1 MRITHTILCWIF
13 ILLFPV
19 LLISAVVKIETQ
31 CLPFYQYQYEKNHI
45 SEVTG
50 FSNEELMYITRHLV
64 QFFNNK
70 VESAQLIVEKNG
82 KPFYLFHDYE
92 IVHLNDVKIIF
103 HYTYQ
108 ALAIALFYFIAYLI
122 FTMISRNKNRWYY
135 FWKGLRN
142 GNILT
147 LVLLIVLGI
156 AVFLGFNNIFIKF
169 HYLVFGDPAS
179 SPWILDARTDYLIM
193 MYPLNFWQDAVILG
207 IVITIITALLLA
219 LISSLVLPVYH
230 SRGSSHYRR

>member
-1 MRITHTILCWIF
+1 MRITHTILSWVF
-13 ILLFPV
+13 V
-19 LLISAVVKIETQ
+19 LIIPLMLVSAVAKVEMQ
-31 CLPFYQYQYEKNHI
+31 YLPFYQYQYEKNYI
-45 SEVTG
+45 SEITG
-50 FSNEELMYITRHLV
+50 FSNEELMLITRHLI

-70 VESAQLIVEKNG
+70 VESAQLMVEKDD

-92 IVHLNDVKIIF
+92 IEHLNDVKTLFHSLFQVLII
-103 HYTYQ
+103 T
-108 ALAIALFYFIAYLI
+108 LSYFIAYLI

-147 LVLLIVLGI
+147 LVLLIALGA

-193 MYPLNFWQDAVILG
+193 MYPLNFWQDAVVLG
-207 IVITIITALLLA
+207 IAAIIIASLLLA
-219 LISSLVLPVYH
+219 LISSLLLPA
-230 SRGSSHYRR
+230 YRRSSSYYR

>member
-1 MRITHTILCWIF
+1 MRITHTILSWVF
-13 ILLFPV
+13 V
-19 LLISAVVKIETQ
+19 LIIPLMLVSAVAKVEMQ
-31 CLPFYQYQYEKNHI
+31 YLPFYQYQYEKNYI
-45 SEVTG
+45 SEITG
-50 FSNEELMYITRHLV
+50 FSNEELMLITRHLI

-70 VESAQLIVEKNG
+70 VESAQLMVEKDD

-92 IVHLNDVKIIF
+92 IEHLNDVKTLFHSLFQVLII
-103 HYTYQ
+103 T
-108 ALAIALFYFIAYLI
+108 LSYFIAYLI

-147 LVLLIVLGI
+147 LVLLIALGA

-193 MYPLNFWQDAVILG
+193 MYPLNFWQDAAILG
-207 IVITIITALLLA
+207 IAVIIIVSLLLA
-219 LISSLVLPVYH
+219 LISSLLLPAYH
-230 SRGSSHYRR
+230 RRSSSYYR

>member
-1 MRITHTILCWIF
+1 MRITHTILSWVF
-13 ILLFPV
+13 V
-19 LLISAVVKIETQ
+19 LIIPLMLVSAVAKVEMQ
-31 CLPFYQYQYEKNHI
+31 YLPFYQYQYEKNYI
-45 SEVTG
+45 SEITG
-50 FSNEELMYITRHLV
+50 FSNEELMLITRHLI

-70 VESAQLIVEKNG
+70 VESAQLMVEKDD

-92 IVHLNDVKIIF
+92 IEHLNDVKTLF
-103 HYTYQ
+103 HSVSQVLITT
-108 ALAIALFYFIAYLI
+108 LSYFIAYLI

-147 LVLLIVLGI
+147 LVLLIALGA
-156 AVFLGFNNIFIKF
+156 AVFFGFNNIFIKF

-193 MYPLNFWQDAVILG
+193 MYPLNFWQDAVVLG
-207 IVITIITALLLA
+207 IAVIIIASLLLA
-219 LISSLVLPVYH
+219 LISSLLLPAYH
-230 SRGSSHYRR
+230 RRSSSYYR

>member
-1 MRITHTILCWIF
+1 MRITHTILSWVF
-13 ILLFPV
+13 V
-19 LLISAVVKIETQ
+19 LIIPLMLVSAVAKVEMQ
-31 CLPFYQYQYEKNHI
+31 YLPFYQYQYEKNHI
-45 SEVTG
+45 SEITG
-50 FSNEELMYITRHLV
+50 FSNEELMLITRHLI

-70 VESAQLIVEKNG
+70 VESAQLMVEKDD

-92 IVHLNDVKIIF
+92 IEHLNDVKTLFHSLFQVLII
-103 HYTYQ
+103 T
-108 ALAIALFYFIAYLI
+108 LSYFIAYLI

-147 LVLLIVLGI
+147 LVLLIALGA

-193 MYPLNFWQDAVILG
+193 MYPLNFWQDAVVLG
-207 IVITIITALLLA
+207 IAAIIIASLLLA
-219 LISSLVLPVYH
+219 LISSLLLPA
-230 SRGSSHYRR
+230 YRRSSSYYR